1 MRFVSSWFR
10 AAGAAC
16 LGLYMAG
23 SASAAVIVNITEV
36 GSDVQLTLSGSFTSL
51 TTAGSGSGGTTS
63 RVALSS
69 FSGSF
74 GRNDIYLAGGSRPDY
89 YDYSL
94 YSKSSNTYWGNV
106 AATADSQTISGFNYL
121 VISTSG
127 LKLDKSYGFGSA
139 LSASAI
145 FSNKSIASLG
155 ITNPGTYVYTYGNST
170 TNDTVTFNI
179 GSSPSG
185 GGAVPEPTSMAIF
198 GLGALGFAYRA
209 RRKAKA

>member
-51 TTAGSGSGGTTS
+51 TIAGSGSGGQTS
-63 RVALSS
+63 QVALGS
-69 FSGSF
+69 FSGF
-74 GRNDIYLAGGSRPDY
+74 GLNYIDLAGGSNPNY
-89 YDYSL
+89 YGYSL
-94 YSKSSNTYWGNV
+94 YSKSSNTYWGNFS
-106 AATADSQTISGFNYL
+106 ATADSQTISGFNYL
-121 VISTSG
+121 SISTTG
-127 LKLDKSYGFGSA
+127 LSLDKSYGFGSA